1 MSSVEE
7 ASRQGRRAMLEA
19 LRDDI
24 ARRFDRG
31 VSDRDAA
38 ALSRRL
44 LAISEELDGVVATEG
59 VDEIAE
65 AAATPDA
72 PWPAP

>member
-1 MSSVEE
+1 MSSVEH
-7 ASRQGRRAMLEA
+7 AAQQGRRAMLEA

-44 LAISEELDGVVATEG
+44 LAISEELDGVIAVEE
-59 VDEIAE
+59 VDEIGE

-72 PWPAP
+72 PWPAS